1 MLKRVFGL
9 LGACTLFFTSIAVA
23 GSLPQTPVAMVK
35 QALGDLHLA
44 YQEHESVNQNPHF
57 VIDAE
62 ELGIPLAVYFAD
74 CNETRSTC
82 EDVIFYADF
91 GRRGGAR
98 INLELEEIIREWNH
112 ISALYRTTA
121 FRSDGGEV
129 GLDLTMS
136 FVDNIEVVHFNIGA
150 FLYEVGVMEGLIGRG
165 N

>member
-1 MLKRVFGL
+1 MLKRILSFFVAG
-9 LGACTLFFTSIAVA
+9 TLFYTSIATA
-23 GSLPQTPVAMVK
+23 GSLPQTPVTMVK

-74 CNETRSTC
+74 CNEARSAC

>member
-1 MLKRVFGL
+1 MSKRFFNL
-9 LGACTLFFTSIAVA
+9 LGASALFFTSIAA
-23 GSLPQTPVAMVK
+23 GGSLPQTPVAMVK
-35 QALGDLHLA
+35 QALSDMHLT

-57 VIDAE
+57 VIDDE

-74 CNETRSTC
+74 CNDARSAC
-82 EDVIFYADF
+82 EDVIFYAHF
-91 GRRGGAR
+91 GQRAGAR
-98 INLELEEIIREWNH
+98 INLEINEIIHHWNH

-136 FVDNIEVVHFNIGA
+136 FIDNIDVVHFNIGA
-150 FLYEVGVMEGLIGRG
+150 FLYEVGVLEGLIGRG

>member
-1 MLKRVFGL
+1 MLKRYFSP
-9 LGACTLFFTSIAVA
+9 LGACALFFTSIAA
-23 GSLPQTPVAMVK
+23 GGSLPQTPVAMVK
-35 QALGDLHLA
+35 QALSDMHLA
-44 YQEHESVNQNPHF
+44 YQEHESTNQNPHF
-57 VIDAE
+57 VIDSE

-74 CNETRSTC
+74 CNEARSAC

>member
-1 MLKRVFGL
+1 MLKRYFSP
-9 LGACTLFFTSIAVA
+9 LGACALFFTSIAA
-23 GSLPQTPVAMVK
+23 GGSLPQTPVTMVK
-35 QALGDLHLA
+35 QALSDMHLA
-44 YQEHESVNQNPHF
+44 YQEHESTNQNPHF
-57 VIDAE
+57 VIDSE

-74 CNETRSTC
+74 CDEARSAC

>member
-1 MLKRVFGL
+1 MLKRYFSP
-9 LGACTLFFTSIAVA
+9 LGACALFFTSIAA
-23 GSLPQTPVAMVK
+23 GGSLPQTPVTMVK
-35 QALGDLHLA
+35 QALSDMHLA
-44 YQEHESVNQNPHF
+44 YQEHESTNQNPHF
-57 VIDAE
+57 VIDSE

-74 CNETRSTC
+74 CNEARSAC

>member
-1 MLKRVFGL
+1 MLKRYFSL
-9 LGACTLFFTSIAVA
+9 CGACALFFTSMAAV

-35 QALGDLHLA
+35 QALSDMHLA
-44 YQEHESVNQNPHF
+44 YQEHESTNQNPHF
-57 VIDAE
+57 VIDSE

-74 CNETRSTC
+74 CDEARSAC

>member
-1 MLKRVFGL
+1 MLKPILSVLVAG
-9 LGACTLFFTSIAVA
+9 TLFYTSIATA

-35 QALGDLHLA
+35 QAFSDMHLA
-44 YQEHESVNQNPHF
+44 YHEHESVNQNPHF
-57 VIDAE
+57 VIDDD

-74 CNETRSTC
+74 CNEARNAC
-82 EDVIFYADF
+82 EDIIFYADF

-98 INLELEEIIREWNH
+98 INHELEEIIREWNH

-136 FVDNIEVVHFNIGA
+136 FVDNIEVVRFNIGA